1 MCQMIINECKRTCA
15 HWLMCTCSL
24 FIPYARK
31 YSYLSLCLLLP
42 HSSSV
47 SKIGKSVTSS
57 ADGDNKL
64 VEEPI
69 TSRWQ
74 AGGSGLSTC
83 HYLHIDISKSP
94 DRPFLRLPRQAT
106 MINPGKR
113 KEGRKKTLKKPQWEC
128 LFTRTQCGS
137 MWVHIHGQK
146 RTCYFL
152 VIYTFRHIHI
162 SSHLLP
168 PPQRSSKII
177 SFTCKMVIVFL

>member
-1 MCQMIINECKRTCA
+1 MSQTIINERKRTCA
-15 HWLMCTCSL
+15 HWLVCTCSL
-24 FIPYARK
+24 FKPHAWK
-31 YSYLSLCLLLP
+31 YSYSSLCLLLP

-47 SKIGKSVTSS
+47 SKIGKSATSS

-83 HYLHIDISKSP
+83 HYLHIDISRSP
-94 DRPFLRLPRQAT
+94 DRPFLRLPQRAT

-113 KEGRKKTLKKPQWEC
+113 KEGRKKTKKKPQWEC

-137 MWVHIHGQK
+137 MQVHIRGQK
-146 RTCYFL
+146 RT
-152 VIYTFRHIHI
+152 
-162 SSHLLP
+162 S
-168 PPQRSSKII
+168 
-177 SFTCKMVIVFL
+177 